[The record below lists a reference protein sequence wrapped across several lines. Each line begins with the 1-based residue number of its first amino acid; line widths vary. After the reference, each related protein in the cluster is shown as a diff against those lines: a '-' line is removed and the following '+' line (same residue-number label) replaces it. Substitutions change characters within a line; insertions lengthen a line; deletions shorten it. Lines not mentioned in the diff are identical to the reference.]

1 MLFED
6 GEGRVRWLA
15 TAWTSVAAPDP
26 FVTLSGGRSYFR
38 IEDLLRLARL
48 VTTLSQ
54 PEETCKEVSAVGV
67 KTSSSPRDEKRRQ

>member
-6 GEGRVRWLA
+6 GEGRIRWLA

-48 VTTLSQ
+48 MMELFP
-54 PEETCKEVSAVGV
+54 PEGTCKEVSAVDV
-67 KTSSSPRDEKRRQ
+67 KESSSRCGG